1 MREKALFAAAVLFAS
16 CPFVFADFVSD
27 VEKVRAQTWK
37 ASASFNEAVN
47 SASSYFSLMNK
58 MRSDAQSVFDGANSV
73 SQKSS
78 SALANLE
85 SLEGEFSA
93 FKTSFEANVRNCNAS
108 AKSLEDALKN
118 LPLGQERIDATRK
131 LIGETRKI
139 VSQNAGEN
147 FQDKRYF
154 DSVDSR
160 FASAAGALVSARA
173 SAARVSVAASVNAPR
188 VEGIKAAVAMA
199 ENYISKTAEAETKN
213 AKSAKRVVAAAS
225 EFSDEFGAAL
235 SRYENLGE
243 ICQDARSRTLSAA
256 FKTSAFVLNTLSK
269 SEKYGKQ
276 IFTQAESVNLSSM
289 PSYYRPSGKRKL
301 LKAEGSSRALG
312 VSACAA
318 ENASMPFQGWTANAM
333 ADSGANSSDRAAP
346 APDKSKVRA
355 EILAACAEIEFV
367 SAELRAA
374 TDALNQIVSSAEI
387 SLSAISNLESGASK
401 ILRSSIDAYAQS
413 QTLSSDILLLDINIK
428 TFAAQNKIS
437 SAKMGE
443 LYEASKSDF
452 GKAKKDAATIE
463 SRLDELAKEVQ

>member
-289 PSYYRPSGKRKL
+289 PSYYRPSGM
-301 LKAEGSSRALG
+301 KAEGSSRALG
-312 VSACAA
+312 VSAYAA
-318 ENASMPFQGWTANAM
+318 EKASMPSQGWTANAM

-374 TDALNQIVSSAEI
+374 TDTLNQIVSSAEI

-452 GKAKKDAATIE
+452 GKAKKDAAAIE

>member
-1 MREKALFAAAVLFAS
+1 MREKALFVAAALFAS

-27 VEKVRAQTWK
+27 VENVRAQTWST
-37 ASASFNEAVN
+37 AASFNEAVD

-58 MRSDAQSVFDGANSV
+58 MRSDSQSLSDSANSV
-73 SQKSS
+73 SQKSA

-85 SLEGEFSA
+85 SLEGGCAA
-93 FKTSFEANVRNCNAS
+93 FKTSFEANVRNCDAS

-118 LPLGQERIDATRK
+118 LPFGRERIDATRK

-147 FQDKRYF
+147 FHDTPDF
-154 DSVDSR
+154 ATVDAR
-160 FASAAGALVSARA
+160 VAAAAGALVSARA

-213 AKSAKRVVAAAS
+213 AKSAKRVVAAVS
-225 EFSDEFGAAL
+225 KLSDEFGAAL

-256 FKTSAFVLNTLSK
+256 FKTNVFMLDTLSK

-276 IFTQAESVNLSSM
+276 IFAQSESVNLSSM
-289 PSYYRPSGKRKL
+289 PSYYRPSEKRKL
-301 LKAEGSSRALG
+301 LKAEKSGTF
-312 VSACAA
+312 
-318 ENASMPFQGWTANAM
+318 ASPAYATKRVFNGCFMES
-333 ADSGANSSDRAAP
+333 DSGAGLSDRTASAP
-346 APDKSKVRA
+346 APARSIDKSKVRA

-374 TDALNQIVSSAEI
+374 TDVLNQIVSSAET
-387 SLSAISNLESGASK
+387 SLSAISNLENGASK

-443 LYEASKSDF
+443 LFDASKSDF
-452 GKAKKDAATIE
+452 EKAKKGAAAIE
-463 SRLDELAKEVQ
+463 SKLDELAKEVQ